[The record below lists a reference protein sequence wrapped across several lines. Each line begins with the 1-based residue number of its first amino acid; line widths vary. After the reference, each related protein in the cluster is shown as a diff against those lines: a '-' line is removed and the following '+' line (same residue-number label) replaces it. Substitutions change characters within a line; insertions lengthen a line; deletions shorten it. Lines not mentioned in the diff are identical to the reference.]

1 MLMDGQSC
9 RSLGYRRAGGDFR
22 DSTEDIMD
30 SAWRLT
36 APVARKLSIAIA
48 VAAALLAARAQ
59 AQTGTGDP
67 VRGAQLFGAC
77 AACHSTTR
85 DRNMTGPSLYGVWD
99 RKAGTLPSFPRYSS
113 ALKASGVVWDE
124 KTLDAWLAS
133 PARFIPGN
141 HMTFAGVTDALQRAD
156 LIAYLKAASSGQ
168 APPTDNRS
176 DGMMGGMAPQ
186 FQDLKKVGPDRQV
199 RAVSYCGDTYRVTTA
214 DGNEQAFWE
223 ANLRFKTDSG
233 DTGPLKGTPVILPA
247 GMMGDRASVFF
258 AAPEE
263 ISAFIKHQC

>member
-1 MLMDGQSC
+1 MNNG
-9 RSLGYRRAGGDFR
+9 RRR
-22 DSTEDIMD
+22 
-30 SAWRLT
+30 T
-36 APVARKLSIAIA
+36 APVARTILIAIA
-48 VAAALLAARAQ
+48 AAAALLTARAQ

-67 VRGAQLFGAC
+67 ERGAQLFGAC
-77 AACHSTTR
+77 AACHSTSP
-85 DRNMTGPSLYGVWD
+85 DRNMTGPSLFGVWE
-99 RKAGTLPSFPRYSS
+99 RKAGTLGSFPRYSS

-124 KTLDAWLAS
+124 KTLDAWLTS

-141 HMTFAGVTDALQRAD
+141 HMTFAGVADARQRAD
-156 LIAYLKAASSGQ
+156 LIAYLKAASSGH

-176 DGMMGGMAPQ
+176 GGMMGGMAPQ

-199 RAVSYCGDTYRVTTA
+199 RALSYCRDTYRVQTA
-214 DGNEQAFWE
+214 DGKEEVFWE

-233 DTGPLKGTPVILPA
+233 DTGPLKGKPVILPA

-263 ISAFIKHQC
+263 ISAFIKRQC